1 MIGKLVAATHGGVAE
16 AAVCHPSR
24 GQRRSRRGR
33 PLVGQPRL
41 LFAAC
46 ATAVACLALMT
57 APPAHG
63 GTYRA
68 AICNPGLGA
77 GHADATFAH
86 TSPRYRSRASCATGG
101 VGLSVTSHAATR
113 GGRWGAWMVAAPRGT
128 AIRRLSLSAA
138 GRAGGGR
145 IPEILRGTRER
156 WRAFAVPSGE
166 LARFRWSGAP
176 TLGFAARLRCRRVSG
191 CPRGRPARLRV
202 KRLALL
208 LDDRIAP
215 RLRLAGPLFAPGSR
229 RGGQAMTS
237 SGSDFG
243 SGLRGFLLQVNGQPV
258 AGHTLA
264 CRLTDGVAVRLRPC
278 RRRASTTFRAI
289 TESPPF
295 RQGPNAVRVCASD
308 YAASTAANRV
318 CARHRVRVDNL
329 CPTSKVSHG
338 ATVRAWIRRKRAGAI
353 VAGRLLD
360 GGRTGVSGARV
371 CVATRIRLR
380 GVAER
385 VAATP
390 LTDAD
395 GRFRATLAPGPSRQ
409 VRIAYWPNASTV
421 LERELELEVPVR
433 PRLRLRPDR
442 PIPNGRRVRFLVRLP
457 EPANGHRRVR
467 IQVRTGQR
475 RWLQLRAGITA
486 ADGAY
491 RGAYRFRETTGR
503 RSYPFRAV
511 VPKQNGYPYEAGRSR
526 VKRVTVVG

>member
-1 MIGKLVAATHGGVAE
+1 MIGTLLAATHGGVAE

-33 PLVGQPRL
+33 PLVGRPRL

-46 ATAVACLALMT
+46 AMAVACLALMT

-68 AICNPGLGA
+68 AICNPDLGA

-215 RLRLAGPLFAPGSR
+215 RLRLAGSLFAPGSR

-243 SGLRGFLLQVNGQPV
+243 AGLRGFLLQVNGQPV

-360 GGRTGVSGARV
+360 GGRTGRLGRAGVRGDSDSPARSRRASRRDSAHGRATAGSAPRLHPV
-371 CVATRIRLR
+371 PAARCESPTGRTPPPCWSESSSSRSRRALACDFGRIARFRTVAGFASWCGSRSRQTATAGCGSRF
-380 GVAER
+380 ER
-385 VAATP
+385 ASAAGFSFARASRPRTAPIAAPTASARPPAAAATP
-390 LTDAD
+390 
-395 GRFRATLAPGPSRQ
+395 FAPWS
-409 VRIAYWPNASTV
+409 
-421 LERELELEVPVR
+421 
-433 PRLRLRPDR
+433 
-442 PIPNGRRVRFLVRLP
+442 
-457 EPANGHRRVR
+457 
-467 IQVRTGQR
+467 
-475 RWLQLRAGITA
+475 
-486 ADGAY
+486 
-491 RGAYRFRETTGR
+491 
-503 RSYPFRAV
+503 
-511 VPKQNGYPYEAGRSR
+511 RSR
-526 VKRVTVVG
+526 TAIRTRPGARG